1 MSDQVQQ
8 IKDKLNIVDVLSDY
22 LRLQKA
28 GVNYKALCP
37 FHNEKTPSFIV
48 SSTRQSWHCFGCSE
62 GGDIFTFIQK
72 IEGVEFPEALKTLA
86 DKAGIRL
93 EREDPRLRSERMCLY
108 EICEKAAQFFTQ
120 QLNSPNL
127 RMNSSGSSGL
137 NSNIILN
144 YLHKRGLKDEA
155 IDEWRVGYA
164 PDSWDSLLSFLKLK
178 GYKEFDIEKTG
189 LIVRGHPIPSR
200 QGGSYGA
207 GKYHDR
213 FRNRLMFPIF
223 DISSRPVGF
232 SGRIMNELIP
242 SRTEREDSGK
252 YVNSPETILYNK
264 SKILYGLDRAKTEI
278 RKQGFAILVEGQF
291 DEILPYQ
298 DGVKNVV
305 ATSGTALTAD
315 HLEILKRL
323 CNRLVMAFD
332 VDEAGSRAT
341 KKGIDMAL
349 QIGFDVKILEVG
361 AGKDPADFVKENP
374 GKFVYLVESSRRIM
388 DYYFDRN
395 FAKFDKNTIE
405 GKRFI
410 ALAVLTEIKRL
421 QSALEKSH
429 WIRELSLRMAVSEK
443 DLEDEMRHIVLDA
456 DESQMR
462 RETKT
467 AVVSQ
472 KTRKIILAERFLA
485 LLLKSPEHIADVSK
499 VISALPKN
507 FLPIA
512 SSIYKANKDFSFSKV
527 REDLT
532 AELRPKLDFLAMLS
546 EFELEKAGP
555 DFEIASELET
565 LARELDQEH
574 RREVRTSL
582 SESIKKAERES
593 NSGLVEELTREYQK
607 TF

>member
-1 MSDQVQQ
+1 MSDQVQE
-8 IKDKLNIVDVLSDY
+8 IKDKLSVVDVLSDY

-37 FHNEKTPSFIV
+37 FHNEKTPSFVV
-48 SSTRQSWHCFGCSE
+48 SPSRQSWHCFGCSE

-72 IEGVEFPEALKTLA
+72 IESVEFPEALKTLA

-93 EREDPRLRSERMCLY
+93 EREDPRIRSERIKFY
-108 EICEKAAQFFTQ
+108 EICEKATQFFES
-120 QLNSPNL
+120 QLEKEP
-127 RMNSSGSSGL
+127 RVVE
-137 NSNIILN
+137 
-144 YLHKRGLKDEA
+144 YLKKRGLADETSG
-155 IDEWRVGYA
+155 EWRVGYA
-164 PDSWDSLLSFLKLK
+164 PDSWDSLLNYLRLK
-178 GYKEFDIEKTG
+178 GYGELDIEKTG
-189 LIVRGHPIPSR
+189 LILRG
-200 QGGSYGA
+200 Q
-207 GKYHDR
+207 KYHDR
-213 FRNRLMFPIF
+213 FRNRLMFPVF
-223 DISSRPVGF
+223 DISGRPVGF
-232 SGRIMNELIP
+232 SGRIMHDLIP

-305 ATSGTALTAD
+305 ATSGTALTED

-323 CNRLVMAFD
+323 CDRLVIAFD

-349 QIGFDVKILEVG
+349 QAGFDVKVLNVG
-361 AGKDPADFVKENP
+361 SGKDPADFVKENP
-374 GKFVYLVESSRRIM
+374 GGFARLVESSRHIM

-405 GKRFI
+405 GKKFI
-410 ALAVLTEIKRL
+410 ALAVLSEIKRL
-421 QSALEKSH
+421 PSAIEKSH

-443 DLEDEMRHIVLDA
+443 DLEDEMRHILVNA
-456 DESQMR
+456 DESQAR
-462 RETKT
+462 REIK
-467 AVVSQ
+467 AANASQ
-472 KTRKIILAERFLA
+472 KTRKEILAERFLA
-485 LLLKSPEHIADVSK
+485 FSLQSPEHIAAVSK
-499 VISALPKN
+499 VVSALPKS

-512 SSIYKANKDFSFSKV
+512 SSMYKARGDFSFSKV
-527 REDLT
+527 REGLAAD
-532 AELRPKLDFLAMLS
+532 LRPKLDYLAMLS

-555 DFEIASELET
+555 DFNLASELAI
-565 LARELDQEH
+565 LAREMEQEH

-582 SESIKKAERES
+582 AESIKKAERE
-593 NSGLVEELTREYQK
+593 NNLKLVEELTGEYQK